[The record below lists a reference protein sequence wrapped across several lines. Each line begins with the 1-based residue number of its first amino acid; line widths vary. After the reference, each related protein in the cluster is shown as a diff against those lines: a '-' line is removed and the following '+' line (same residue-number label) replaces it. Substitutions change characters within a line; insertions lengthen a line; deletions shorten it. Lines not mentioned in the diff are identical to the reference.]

1 MPKDSKSRKKSSPS
15 KSAMVM
21 LEPEER
27 PVDSEADTDVDEEE
41 SEDDDNS
48 LPDLD
53 EEDSPVLPPV
63 AKRARYFSTF
73 FLPKIRKNYICFF
86 FAEDESILTM
96 NPHP

>member
-1 MPKDSKSRKKSSPS
+1 
-15 KSAMVM
+15 MVM

-41 SEDDDNS
+41 SEDDS

-63 AKRARYFSTF
+63 AKRARYFSAF
-73 FLPKIRKNYICFF
+73 FLLSKIRKNYICFF

>member
-1 MPKDSKSRKKSSPS
+1 
-15 KSAMVM
+15 MVM

-41 SEDDDNS
+41 SEDDDHS

-63 AKRARYFSTF
+63 AKRARYFSAF
-73 FLPKIRKNYICFF
+73 FLLPKIRKKYIIFIF
-86 FAEDESILTM
+86 TNSQHDDKFSLVL
-96 NPHP
+96 